1 MGILK
6 LGILRDKR
14 EDDPFHLDAPVKL
27 ARENYVTTRQRREV
41 TNFNRFQIHDWAKN
55 MYKCRG
61 WQKMRLLLM
70 IFFFNPPVQSSAVRL
85 AHNTNFGDEVRH
97 NDNFLHKF
105 ENCQEKNKYSISI
118 QRDPV
123 KCEKALNGLLN
134 KKTFNSRQ
142 KGIEKFAERVETQQ
156 TDRIRFFAPKKRL
169 PIFVEIGAK
178 KSSSLSL

>member
-1 MGILK
+1 MNWLILK

-70 IFFFNPPVQSSAVRL
+70 TRNQAFTLFY
-85 AHNTNFGDEVRH
+85 
-97 NDNFLHKF
+97 
-105 ENCQEKNKYSISI
+105 KYS
-118 QRDPV
+118 
-123 KCEKALNGLLN
+123 
-134 KKTFNSRQ
+134 
-142 KGIEKFAERVETQQ
+142 
-156 TDRIRFFAPKKRL
+156 FFYN
-169 PIFVEIGAK
+169 FVEEFLVVPQINSGAAA
-178 KSSSLSL
+178 